1 MTTRSEAIADNI
13 AARITRNKTR
23 CRFSTLHRLA
33 VEETNFMSTPTSS
46 TLNGDSKGQP
56 RTPIGRPL
64 ADNPATL
71 AAASPAKLTA
81 DTGSP
86 AVICGTQNTQVRP
99 VVVKQVDHMA
109 LEGSN
114 KGDHRTPAV
123 PVNMDAFTNPP
134 SPRQQMRGQR
144 DQRGYNETGK
154 AFQSTNNASDSDA
167 GN

>member
-1 MTTRSEAIADNI
+1 MA
-13 AARITRNKTR
+13 
-23 CRFSTLHRLA
+23 
-33 VEETNFMSTPTSS
+33 TPTSS

-86 AVICGTQNTQVRP
+86 AVITGTQNSELRP
-99 VVVKQVDHMA
+99 VVIKPVDF
-109 LEGSN
+109 LTITGSYA
-114 KGDHRTPAV
+114 GDHRSQAAPAV
-123 PVNMDAFTNPP
+123 LPDNP
-134 SPRQQMRGQR
+134 SPREQMAGQR
-144 DQRGYNETGK
+144 DSRNYNENGK
-154 AFQSTNNASDSDA
+154 AFKSTPTGLDSDQ